1 MSTSQSAAAAAVRRR
16 GRPRDEDARRRILKA
31 ALELLEQT
39 GFADVT
45 IEAIAERAKV
55 GKATVYRWWTD
66 KAAVVI
72 EAFRETVAPQLPFP
86 ETGSF
91 RDDIRAQLRHFASV
105 LAGSAGHMLIEF
117 IVAAR
122 TDPDVA
128 TAFKTIWSDVRRA
141 EAKQVLKRHQRRG
154 QLRKDADLDLVLD
167 ALYGPLYFRLLAKNE
182 TPGPKYADAIVDL
195 LLPGLVE

>member
-1 MSTSQSAAAAAVRRR
+1 MSSSQSAAAAAVRRR

-55 GKATVYRWWTD
+55 GKATVYRWWTN
-66 KAAVVI
+66 KAAVLV

-105 LAGSAGHMLIEF
+105 VAGSAG
-117 IVAAR
+117 
-122 TDPDVA
+122 
-128 TAFKTIWSDVRRA
+128 
-141 EAKQVLKRHQRRG
+141 
-154 QLRKDADLDLVLD
+154 
-167 ALYGPLYFRLLAKNE
+167 
-182 TPGPKYADAIVDL
+182 
-195 LLPGLVE
+195 

>member
-1 MSTSQSAAAAAVRRR
+1 MGVGENGIATTVRRR

-39 GFADVT
+39 GFAEVT

-72 EAFRETVAPQLPFP
+72 EAFRETVGPQLPFP

-91 RDDIRAQLRHFASV
+91 RDDIRAQLRSFARV
-105 LAGSAGHMLIEF
+105 LAGSAGRMLIEF

-122 TDPDVA
+122 TDPEVA
-128 TAFKTIWSDVRRA
+128 KAFKTIWSDVRRA
-141 EAKQVLKRHQRRG
+141 EAKLVLKRHQRRG

>member
-1 MSTSQSAAAAAVRRR
+1 
-16 GRPRDEDARRRILKA
+16 LKA

-45 IEAIAERAKV
+45 IDAIAERAKV
-55 GKATVYRWWTD
+55 GKATVYRWWPD

-91 RDDIRAQLRHFASV
+91 RDDIRAQLRSFASV
-105 LAGSAGHMLIEF
+105 LAGSAGRMLIEF

-122 TDPDVA
+122 TDPEVA
-128 TAFKTIWSDVRRA
+128 KAFKTIWADPRRA

-154 QLRKDADLDLVLD
+154 QLRTDADLDLVLD